1 MSFPFLFSDQ
11 PKATLTAEQT
21 VIPAGGSVSLNCSVE
36 DSSGWKYYW
45 YHHNTLIMEDAAGP
59 ITVSEGGVY
68 RCRAGR
74 GDPVYYTDYSDAL
87 TLNTTDGE

>member
-1 MSFPFLFSDQ
+1 MLDGDQFS
-11 PKATLTAEQT
+11 
-21 VIPAGGSVSLNCSVE
+21 S
-36 DSSGWKYYW
+36 
-45 YHHNTLIMEDAAGP
+45 GP

-87 TLNTTDGE
+87 TLNTAGGE